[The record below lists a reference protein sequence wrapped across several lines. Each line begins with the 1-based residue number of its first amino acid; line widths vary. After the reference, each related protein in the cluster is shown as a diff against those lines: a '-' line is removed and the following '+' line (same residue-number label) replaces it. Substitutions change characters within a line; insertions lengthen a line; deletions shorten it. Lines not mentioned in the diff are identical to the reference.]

1 MKHCGIA
8 FLCLFLSV
16 ILPISATDH
25 GKMSCYVSQL
35 VNKQKASP
43 YLSRGETPQRPR
55 TLIAFLRIDPAEASN
70 VYRLF
75 GCQQYARYGDLAIVG
90 IPVNKLPALSEH
102 PAVHRIEASPSS
114 HLTMDTTVVVTAV
127 DKVQQSFNSNWITTP
142 YTGRGVVVGVMDVG
156 FDLTHPNFYDSSTS
170 NYRIGAFWDQL
181 SRDTTD
187 SNLPV
192 GRDFVGANNIKSQL
206 HSYDGLIQTHGTHTL
221 GIAAGSGYNSPYR
234 GIAYEA
240 DICLVSNAISS
251 DIELI
256 DSADYYKYTSATDA
270 LGFKYIFDYA
280 EKQGKPCVAS
290 FSEGYPPYL
299 DEEDSLFAAFLDS
312 LSGPGRIIVASA
324 GNEGVVNT
332 YAEKTK
338 GTASA
343 GAFVQTL
350 LQAALYRIKA
360 NGTANLNIYAYCND
374 DSHAPTDTIRLSTTD
389 IPVDSVLTDTLF
401 LQGDTCTI
409 YAIQYPSGFD
419 GNNIINIAFEANK
432 LLTALP
438 PLAIVAEGADA
449 YVQIF
454 GSSNYALANLKTDP
468 RWCAAQPGHNIHA
481 PACFPSVI
489 AVGSTVHRTGFTN
502 YKGEYKD
509 FSKGCVKGMHSG
521 YSSTGPAMNG
531 IMKPEI
537 SAPGN
542 NIISSYS
549 SYYIEANP
557 GASDINSDVEHFDF
571 EGRTYAWNANSGTSM
586 STPVV
591 AGIIALW
598 LQAKPNLT
606 NEDIVRLFSQSSRH
620 PDTTLTYPNNEYGYG
635 EINAYNGLLNI
646 LGIDRIETNFTRQCQ
661 QQTYRIYTIDGCL
674 VSVLQSSLPTTISSL
689 QLPPGVYVVKGNN
702 ESRNE
707 AKKIVISK

>member
-16 ILPISATDH
+16 ILPISATDY

-114 HLTMDTTVVVTAV
+114 HLTMDNTVVVTAV

-192 GRDFVGANNIKSQL
+192 GRDFVGANNVKSQL

-360 NGTANLNIYAYCND
+360 DGTANLNIYAYCND

-454 GSSNYALANLKTDP
+454 GSSNYALANLQTDP

>member
-192 GRDFVGANNIKSQL
+192 GRDFVGANNVKSQL

-360 NGTANLNIYAYCND
+360 DGTANLNIYAYCND

-454 GSSNYALANLKTDP
+454 GSSNYALANLQTDP

>member
-16 ILPISATDH
+16 ILPISATDY

-75 GCQQYARYGDLAIVG
+75 GCQQYARFGDLAIVG

-114 HLTMDTTVVVTAV
+114 HLTMDNTVVVTAV

-192 GRDFVGANNIKSQL
+192 GRDFVGANNVKSQL

-360 NGTANLNIYAYCND
+360 DGTANLNIYAYCND

-454 GSSNYALANLKTDP
+454 GSSNYALANLQTDP